1 MASVTPSPIP
11 LYHQVF
17 TVLRQRMLDGSYPAG
32 ARLAPEDELA
42 AEFAVSRATIRQA
55 VGALVRGGMVS
66 RQQGRGTFVLAG
78 WADDSLAR
86 TFHGSLADLVAAG
99 ETRRITIRR
108 MRVEHDSPLPP
119 ATTARLGLDAA
130 ARGTIVRRVREM
142 DGELLCWMVDHLP
155 ASVGD
160 RVSEQGLRG
169 AGLLKLLQTQGV
181 AIARATQTVRAQ
193 LADVEVAQQ
202 LEVGLG
208 SAVMHVERVLYD
220 GAGVAVDHVH
230 SWYRGDRYA
239 YTVTFDRGDDELSD
253 RIA

>member
-1 MASVTPSPIP
+1 MSSVTPSPIP

-17 TVLRQRMLDGSYPAG
+17 TVLRQRVLDGAYPPG

-42 AEFAVSRATIRQA
+42 AEFDVSRATIRQA
-55 VGALVRGGMVS
+55 VGALVRAGMVS
-66 RQQGRGTFVLAG
+66 RQQGRGTFVLPD

-99 ETRRITIRR
+99 ETRRITVRR
-108 MRVEHDSPLPP
+108 VSVEHDVPLPP
-119 ATTARLGLDAA
+119 ATAARLALPPG

-142 DGELLCWMVDHLP
+142 DGELLCLMVDHLTP
-155 ASVGD
+155 AVGA
-160 RVSEQGLRG
+160 RVGEHDLRG

-193 LADVEVAQQ
+193 LADVTVAQQ

-208 SAVMHVERVLYD
+208 SAVMHVERVLCD
-220 GAGVAVDHVH
+220 DAGAPVDHVH